1 MEKNIS
7 VWKAQTPYPVEFAHN
22 GSKWC
27 LTIYAIDD
35 EDAEA
40 KVQSLRQSAILVG
53 GAIVETIEWNPD

>member
-7 VWKAQTPYPVEFAHN
+7 AWKAQTPYPVEFTHN

-40 KVQSLRQSAILVG
+40 KVQSLRNSATLIG
-53 GAIVETIEWNPD
+53 GAIEKTIEWCGD